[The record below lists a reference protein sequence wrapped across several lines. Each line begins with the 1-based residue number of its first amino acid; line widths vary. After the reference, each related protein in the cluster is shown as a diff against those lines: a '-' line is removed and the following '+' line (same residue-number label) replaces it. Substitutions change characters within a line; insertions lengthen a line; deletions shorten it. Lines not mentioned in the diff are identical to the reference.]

1 MNSSPQTLARDGEL
15 VPRGMR
21 VPFVLV
27 TALFFLWAIP
37 NNLNDVLIQHFM
49 KSFEMSR
56 FGAAFVQFYFFFGY
70 FLMAIPGAHA
80 GSYQFFLVALFVIAC
95 GLSFLETASNPFV
108 AQLGDPATSERR
120 LNFAQ

>member
-1 MNSSPQTLARDGEL
+1 MQNSFPSSARGGEL

-21 VPFVLV
+21 VLFVLV

-70 FLMAIPGAHA
+70 FLMAIPAALLMRRTSYRTGFLTGLCLYACGAFLFWPAAHA
-80 GSYQFFLVALFVIAC
+80 
-95 GLSFLETASNPFV
+95 
-108 AQLGDPATSERR
+108 R
-120 LNFAQ
+120 